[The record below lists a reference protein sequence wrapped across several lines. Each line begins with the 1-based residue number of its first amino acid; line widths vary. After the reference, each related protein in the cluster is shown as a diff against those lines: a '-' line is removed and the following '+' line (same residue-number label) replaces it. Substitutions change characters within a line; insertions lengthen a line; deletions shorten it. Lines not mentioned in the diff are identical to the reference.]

1 MCYLSGSKIK
11 NKDGNPEFQ
20 IIISFCKPTIARKI
34 YKERWQI
41 ETAFKA
47 LKTSGFNI
55 EDTHLQDIERI
66 EKLFALVIIAFTWAY
81 IVGIYLHENVKPIRI
96 LNNGRRAK
104 SFFKYGLTFI
114 ALMLLNPNYQSDISI
129 FNFLSCT

>member
-1 MCYLSGSKIK
+1 M
-11 NKDGNPEFQ
+11 
-20 IIISFCKPTIARKI
+20 
-34 YKERWQI
+34 YK
-41 ETAFKA
+41 TFKA

-66 EKLFALVIIAFTWAY
+66 EKLFALVMITFTCAY
-81 IVGIYLHENVKPIRI
+81 ILGIYLDENEKPIRI

-114 ALMLLNPNYQSDISI
+114 ASMLLNPNYQSDINI